1 MDVVV
6 TTLKCIFTTSI
17 LVELLTN
24 TFLKLVK
31 LSTKK
36 TLIFFFFFCSVQVFT
51 SKELADLDVTITPKS
66 NFSEVRSISPEF

>member
-1 MDVVV
+1 MYCGSSYLHFWILHLDVVV

-17 LVELLTN
+17 LVELLTD

-36 TLIFFFFFCSVQVFT
+36 TLIYFFSVLYKSLQVRNWQ
-51 SKELADLDVTITPKS
+51 IWM
-66 NFSEVRSISPEF
+66 